1 MIGLLGLISVQEGLA
16 AEHKIVI
23 AGRDGTY
30 GEALQVA
37 VDAYKEQNPDVE
49 IELLKLPYAGL
60 MDKVV
65 IDLKEST
72 GAYDLLMMDDTW
84 VTGFGSA
91 NWLTNLTQLYQDKDM
106 ELDPDFVGAAV
117 DAARY
122 PYERGTAPVY
132 GLPFVGNVELFV
144 YREDLFEKHGLTAPP
159 QTWDDVLN
167 AAKTVAEQEEGVY
180 GVVFRGTKG
189 NPITSGFLPIFWAFG
204 AEIID
209 AEGKPAVNSPEGI
222 AALKFFLEL
231 ANYAPEEVAVYNSS
245 EVRDAL
251 LSGGGAIATEVWPAW
266 VPDLDNPEKSKVVG
280 KIAVTVHPGQATDPS
295 PMIGV
300 WHLAIPEAS
309 TRKDLALDFLQFT
322 TSQAMQKR
330 LALEVGLPPTRA
342 SVYTDAD
349 VVEKYRW
356 YPTQLEALKAS
367 KVRPRLPEWLEMDVK
382 IGTYLNLALVGDM
395 TPEEALNELNAEI
408 ADILGQ

>member
-1 MIGLLGLISVQEGLA
+1 
-16 AEHKIVI
+16 
-23 AGRDGTY
+23 
-30 GEALQVA
+30 
-37 VDAYKEQNPDVE
+37 
-49 IELLKLPYAGL
+49 
-60 MDKVV
+60 
-65 IDLKEST
+65 
-72 GAYDLLMMDDTW
+72 
-84 VTGFGSA
+84 
-91 NWLTNLTQLYQDKDM
+91 M

-167 AAKTVAEQEEGVY
+167 AAKTIGEQEEGVY